1 MGNRETSLDSGEDMK
16 DRHGRVIDYVRISL
30 TDRCN
35 LRCIYCMPEDGIELL
50 KHEDI
55 LRYEEILKLCSAF
68 IKIGITT
75 FKLTGGEPLVR
86 KGVPEFIK
94 ELKALPGTKE
104 VTLTTNG
111 ILLEKMAN
119 ELIDSGIDRI
129 NVSLDTMDAE
139 EFKRLTRFDKIDT
152 VVSGIDKLINLG
164 YGNLKI
170 NTVPI
175 QPIKPEDIIKLA
187 ELARKKPLSVRFI
200 ELMPIGEGTEYSGSS
215 SKHILNILEREY
227 GPAKVFE
234 GKLGNGPAN
243 YVKFDKFKG
252 YIGFIEALNS
262 KFCGKCNRIRLSS
275 TGFLKLCLHYDY
287 GMDIS
292 EWIGNLSV
300 DELAEKL
307 SEIIYHKPK
316 AHMLGQK
323 TEHTENKRMNQIGG

>member
-1 MGNRETSLDSGEDMK
+1 MVNQENSLDSGDSMK
-16 DRHGRVIDYVRISL
+16 DRYGRVIDYVRISL

-35 LRCIYCMPEDGIELL
+35 LRCIYCMPEEGIELL

-55 LRYEEILKLCSAF
+55 LRYEEIIKLCKAF

-86 KGVPEFIK
+86 KGVPDFVR

-119 ELIDSGIDRI
+119 ELVDSGIDRI
-129 NVSLDTMDAE
+129 NVSLDTMDAS

-152 VVSGIDKLINLG
+152 VTNGINKIIDLG
-164 YGNLKI
+164 YEKLKI
-170 NTVPI
+170 NSVPI
-175 QPIKPEDIIKLA
+175 QPLNPKDIIKLA
-187 ELARKKPLSVRFI
+187 DLAREKPISVRFI

-215 SKHILNILEREY
+215 SENIMNILEHEY
-227 GPAKVFE
+227 GPAEVFD

-243 YVKFDKFKG
+243 YVKFDGFKG

-287 GMDIS
+287 GVDIS
-292 EWIGNLSV
+292 ELIRTLSV

-307 SEIIYHKPK
+307 VEIIHNKPK
-316 AHMLGQK
+316 AHKLGQK

>member
-1 MGNRETSLDSGEDMK
+1 MK
-16 DRHGRVIDYVRISL
+16 DRYGRVIDYVRISL

-35 LRCIYCMPEDGIELL
+35 LRCIYCMPEEGIELL

-68 IKIGITT
+68 IKIGIST

-86 KGVPEFIK
+86 KGVPKFIR
-94 ELKALPGTKE
+94 ELKALPGTRE

-111 ILLEKMAN
+111 VLLGKMAN
-119 ELIDSGIDRI
+119 ELVDSGIDRI

-139 EFKRLTRFDKIDT
+139 EFRRLTRFDKIDT
-152 VVSGIDKLINLG
+152 VLDGIDKLIKLG
-164 YGNLKI
+164 YENLKI

-187 ELARKKPLSVRFI
+187 DLARNKPISVRFI

-215 SKHILNILEREY
+215 SELIMSILEDKY
-227 GPAKVFE
+227 GLAKAYQ

-262 KFCGKCNRIRLSS
+262 KFCGSCNRIRLSS

-287 GMDIS
+287 GVDIS
-292 EWIGNLSV
+292 GFINKLSV

-307 SEIIYHKPK
+307 AEIIYDKPK
-316 AHMLGQK
+316 AHMLGHK